1 MKIGILREG
10 KTPPDRR
17 TPLLPYQCVA
27 LQKQYP
33 NLQFLVQSS
42 PVRCVNDDEYVKV
55 GLAIVDSLADC
66 EVIFGIKE
74 VPLDWLIPNK
84 TYFFFSHTIKKQL
97 HNRPLLKHILDKKI
111 RLIDYECLTNQKA
124 ERLVAF
130 GRFAG
135 IVGAYNAIRIYGKK
149 YNLFNLKPAFLCKDL
164 SEIHEILKNLP
175 PLPSFKAIVTGSG
188 RVAKGAMEILDLVLE
203 KVSKED
209 YLQKKFQNA
218 VYTNLHSLDYY
229 ICKTNT
235 KSNFYENPQDFSAN
249 FLSFAKETD
258 MLVTAHFWD
267 IKAEPLFTKMDMKD
281 ADFRIKIIAD
291 ITCDINGS
299 IPCTLKASTIQ
310 YPVYDYEVMQENIT
324 DEPYKNPNHVS
335 VMAVDNLPAELPYN
349 ASEMFGEQL
358 IKYIFPALFAENADD
373 CKAILQRATI
383 TEMGELTPKF
393 DYLADFETWGEEMVG

>member
-17 TPLLPYQCVA
+17 TPLLPAQCIA

-33 NLQFLVQSS
+33 TLQFFVQSS
-42 PVRCVNDDEYVKV
+42 PVRCVSDDEYAQA
-55 GLAIVDSLADC
+55 GLPLVDNLANCD
-66 EVIFGIKE
+66 VIFGIKE

-84 TYFFFSHTIKKQL
+84 TYFFFSHTIKKQA
-97 HNRPLLKHILDKKI
+97 HNLPLLKTILDKKI
-111 RLIDYECLTNQKA
+111 TLIDYECLTNAQN

-149 YNLFNLKPAFLCKDL
+149 YNLFNIKPAFLCKDL
-164 SEIHEILKNLP
+164 QEIHEILKNLP
-175 PLPSFKAIVTGSG
+175 PLPAFKTIVTGSG
-188 RVAKGAMEILDLVLE
+188 RVAKGAMEILDLVLK
-203 KVSKED
+203 KVSKEE
-209 YLQKKFQNA
+209 YLTQKFDCA

-229 ICKTNT
+229 KPINDNI
-235 KSNFYENPQDFSAN
+235 KSDFYKNPQDFSAN
-249 FLSFAKETD
+249 FLPFAQVSD

-267 IKAEPLFTKMDMKD
+267 INASPLFTKIDMKSN
-281 ADFRIKIIAD
+281 DFNIKIIAD

-299 IPCTLKASTIQ
+299 VPCTIRPTTIQ
-310 YPVYDYEVMQENIT
+310 YPVYDYDVINENIVE
-324 DEPYKNPNHVS
+324 DVYKNQNHIT

-358 IKYIFPALFAENADD
+358 TKYIFPILMGVSDD
-373 CKAILQRATI
+373 TSILTRATI
-383 TEMGELTPKF
+383 TEMGNLTKKFEYLEIMNYEL
-393 DYLADFETWGEEMVG
+393 

>member
-17 TPLLPYQCVA
+17 TPLLPAQCIA

-33 NLQFLVQSS
+33 TLQFFVQSS
-42 PVRCVNDDEYVKV
+42 PVRCVSDDEYAQA
-55 GLAIVDSLADC
+55 GLPLVDNLANCD
-66 EVIFGIKE
+66 VIFGIKE

-84 TYFFFSHTIKKQL
+84 TYFFFSHTIKKQA
-97 HNRPLLKHILDKKI
+97 HNLPLLKTILDKKI
-111 RLIDYECLTNQKA
+111 TLIDYECLTNAQN

-149 YNLFNLKPAFLCKDL
+149 YNLFNIKPAFLCKDL
-164 SEIHEILKNLP
+164 QEIHEILKNLP
-175 PLPSFKAIVTGSG
+175 PLPAFKTIVTGSG
-188 RVAKGAMEILDLVLE
+188 RVAKGAMEILDLVLK
-203 KVSKED
+203 KVSKEE
-209 YLQKKFQNA
+209 YLTQKFDCA

-229 ICKTNT
+229 KPINDNI
-235 KSNFYENPQDFSAN
+235 KSDFYKNPQDFSAN
-249 FLSFAKETD
+249 FLPFAQVSD

-267 IKAEPLFTKMDMKD
+267 INASPLFTKIDMKSN
-281 ADFRIKIIAD
+281 DFNIKIIAD

-299 IPCTLKASTIQ
+299 VPCTIRPTTIQ
-310 YPVYDYEVMQENIT
+310 YPVYDYDVMNENIVE
-324 DEPYKNPNHVS
+324 DVYKNQNHIT

-358 IKYIFPALFAENADD
+358 TKYIFPILMGVSDD
-373 CKAILQRATI
+373 TSILTRATI
-383 TEMGELTPKF
+383 TEMGNLTKKFEYLEIMNYEL
-393 DYLADFETWGEEMVG
+393 